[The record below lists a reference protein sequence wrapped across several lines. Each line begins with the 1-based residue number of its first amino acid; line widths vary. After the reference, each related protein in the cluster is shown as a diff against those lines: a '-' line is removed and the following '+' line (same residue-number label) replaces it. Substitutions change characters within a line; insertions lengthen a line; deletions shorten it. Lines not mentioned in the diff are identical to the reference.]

1 MRLLLTTDAVGG
13 VWRYSLELAAGLGW
27 DVTLAVL
34 GPSPTAAQQAEASG
48 LRIVDTGLP
57 LDWLARDAASLQASA
72 AALRALAAR
81 EGVEA
86 VHLHAPALVGEA
98 PWPAPV
104 VAVAHSDLATWWA
117 AMRAGPVAGE
127 FACNVAATTAGL
139 ERADAVVAPSR
150 AMADALRRAH
160 RSGRA
165 IEVVHNGRRPLPR
178 GRGPR
183 RRAVLTAGRLWDEAK
198 GAAVLDA
205 AAAGLDAPVW
215 AAGAVAGPNGAA
227 FVPRHLRLLGVLDE
241 AGLTEA
247 MAGASVFASAARYE
261 PFGLSVLEA
270 AQAGLALVLPDIASL
285 RELWD
290 GAALFVAPGDA
301 AGFSHAMLRALD
313 APEGLAAAAGK
324 RAGRY
329 GVAALAAGTAEV
341 HRRVGS
347 GGKGRPG
354 ALPPMLAGGD
364 SAQGSP

>member
-34 GPSPTAAQQAEASG
+34 GPPPTAAQRAEAAG

-57 LDWLARDAASLQASA
+57 LDWAAPEAATLRASA
-72 AALRALAAR
+72 AALAALAAR
-81 EGVEA
+81 EGVET
-86 VHLHAPALVGEA
+86 VQLHAPALVGEA
-98 PWPAPV
+98 SWPAAV
-104 VAVAHSDLATWWA
+104 VAVAHSDVATWWA
-117 AMRAGPVAGE
+117 AMRVGPVPAE
-127 FACNVAATTAGL
+127 FACNVAATGAGL

-150 AMADALRRAH
+150 AMAEALRRVH

-165 IEVVHNGRRPLPR
+165 VEVVHNGRRPLPR

-215 AAGAVAGPNGAA
+215 AAGAMAGPNGAT

-241 AGLTEA
+241 AGLAEA

-270 AQAGLALVLPDIASL
+270 AQSGLALVLSDIASL

-301 AGFSHAMLRALD
+301 AGFERAMRRALD
-313 APEGLAAAAGK
+313 APEGLAAAAGE

-329 GVAALAAGTAEV
+329 GVAAMAAGMAEV
-341 HRRVGS
+341 HRRAQS
-347 GGKGRPG
+347 GGKGRPR
-354 ALPPMLAGGD
+354 ALPPMLQGGD
-364 SAQGSP
+364 PAQDSP